1 MKKSVYI
8 VGVVLA
14 FVLGGLIFGLN
25 NILEGSTA
33 NPGGP
38 NDPLVTQSYVNMR
51 FNQLEQLIA
60 AGGGQVNTDAI
71 VSQVLADI
79 NAFFGDNLNATYVP
93 VFVPAGSIL
102 FAGEG
107 TEIIPRSGTIR
118 AHVPGPDG
126 IVNVTIGQDMPHGAE
141 LTRNHLLIVPREDGR
156 GMLAVTDAW
165 FIVKGSYRIA
175 AN

>member
-1 MKKSVYI
+1 MKKQVYI
-8 VGVVLA
+8 LCIT
-14 FVLGGLIFGLN
+14 FLLVLGGLILAFGSN
-25 NILEGSTA
+25 LEGAS
-33 NPGGP
+33 PGGP
-38 NDPLVTQSYVNMR
+38 GDPLVTQSYVNMR
-51 FNQLEQLIA
+51 FNQLEQMIA

-79 NAFFGDNLNATYVP
+79 TTFFGDNLSATFVP

-107 TEIIPRSGTIR
+107 TEIIPRSGTVR

-126 IVNVTIGQDMPHGAE
+126 IVNVTLGQDMAHAAA
-141 LTRNHLLIVPREDGR
+141 LSHNHLLIVPREDGR
-156 GMLAVTDAW
+156 GILAVTDAW

-175 AN
+175 TN